1 MSQQDVANKP
11 EIGTEKTETDVRPVL
26 GILRE
31 TSEETH
37 PKYPTQDQSEQLG
50 DFNNGSE
57 ASSRHDSNL
66 HGISTVVS
74 DTMKRKGYVT
84 WNKVYK
90 TRDKRT
96 QKERGIDT
104 NLARKLE
111 KQGDNRKAAN
121 TENSV

>member
-1 MSQQDVANKP
+1 M
-11 EIGTEKTETDVRPVL
+11 
-26 GILRE
+26 
-31 TSEETH
+31 
-37 PKYPTQDQSEQLG
+37 YPTQDQSEQLG

-57 ASSRHDSNL
+57 ASSRHDSSL